1 MTVRVVLAAVVSLA
15 LVAATVPAVE
25 HATRTRDATAVDASA
40 DRVVDAVTALHRRN
54 DPAAAFTSAPRR
66 TLELDLP
73 ARATLTVR
81 DDPPRLVSRLGDGP
95 GHRRSLPVR
104 VTVCSDS
111 RELRGTTTF
120 AYVRGPDGPV
130 VVAVRGF
137 IRGNGTTVAHAC
149 APRTLRVG

>member
-15 LVAATVPAVE
+15 LVAAAAPAAE

-54 DPAAAFTSAPRR
+54 DPGATLASAPRR

-81 DDPPRLVSRLGDGP
+81 GDPLRLVSRLGDDP
-95 GHRRSLPVR
+95 RHRRSLPVR
-104 VTVCSDS
+104 VTVCGDS
-111 RELRGTTTF
+111 RKLRGTTTF
-120 AYVRGPDGPV
+120 AYIRGPDGAV

-137 IRGNGTTVAHAC
+137 IRGNGTTAAHAC